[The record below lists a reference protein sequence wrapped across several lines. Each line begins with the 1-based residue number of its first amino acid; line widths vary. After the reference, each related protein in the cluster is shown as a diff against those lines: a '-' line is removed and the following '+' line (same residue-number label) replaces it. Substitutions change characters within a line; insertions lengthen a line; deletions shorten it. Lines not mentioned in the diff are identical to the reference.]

1 MTTLTL
7 RRGLTTTATVG
18 VLLAA
23 TACSDNSSTEQAP
36 TTSASAPASTPASA
50 SASPTGS
57 DRSTPMHVTI
67 DGQEVEATLN
77 DSPAARD
84 LASLLPLT
92 LDLEDFHGTERIA
105 DPPRKL
111 TTENAPEPQA
121 PRTGDLTYYA
131 PGATSPSSTRTAPPP
146 PPTSWSSATSTPTPT
161 NSPGPTGSP
170 SRPPPDLPQHRPS
183 SYGKKFSHA
192 LRHRVRPRQAAL
204 RRLGARRLRRS

>member
-1 MTTLTL
+1 MTTFTL
-7 RRGLTTTATVG
+7 RRALTVATTGL
-18 VLLAA
+18 LLAA
-23 TACSDNSSTEQAP
+23 TACSEGSSAEQAP
-36 TTSASAPASTPASA
+36 TTSAVSSSAPASPPASA

-57 DRSTPMHVTI
+57 DRSTPMDIRVTI

-121 PRTGDLTYYA
+121 PKTGDLTYFA
-131 PGATSPSSTRTAPPP
+131 PWGNLAIFYKDGPSASADLLVLGHIDADADQLSGADRITIEAAP
-146 PPTSWSSATSTPTPT
+146 
-161 NSPGPTGSP
+161 
-170 SRPPPDLPQHRPS
+170 
-183 SYGKKFSHA
+183 
-192 LRHRVRPRQAAL
+192 
-204 RRLGARRLRRS
+204 